1 MAEYLLALKYRQE
14 VAKDTMAFWF
24 DTLGS
29 GYIFRAGQNAHFTL
43 IDPPETDGGGNARTL
58 SFASAPNDKG
68 SLMVAMRMRSSAFKN
83 SLQTLPLGT
92 RVKVSRPMGSFTL
105 HKDASR
111 PAVFLAGGIGI
122 TPIRSIVGWATD
134 ERLPHKLHLFYS
146 NRTAE
151 ETAFMERFESLTRE
165 NPNLKFIPTV
175 TASRNGSWRGE
186 TGRIDKNMLV
196 KYVPEIRDPIYYVA
210 GPSGM
215 VAAMRQLLDGL
226 GVNEDNIKTEEFA
239 GY

>member
-29 GYIFRAGQNAHFTL
+29 GYIFRAGQNANFIL
-43 IDPPETDGGGNARTL
+43 VDPPETDGGGNARTL
-58 SFASAPNDKG
+58 SFANSPNSKG
-68 SLMVAMRMRSSAFKN
+68 ALMVAMRMRSSAFKN
-83 SLQTLPLGT
+83 SLQTLTLGT
-92 RVKVSRPMGSFTL
+92 RVKVSQPMGSFTL

-151 ETAFMERFESLTRE
+151 ETAFVERFESWTRE

-196 KYVPEIRDPIYYVA
+196 KYVPEIRGPIYYVA
-210 GPSGM
+210 GPPGM
-215 VAAMRQLLDGL
+215 VAAMRQLLDEL